1 MGLGEHRNVFPL
13 IGIALKLGDEFF
25 NLGIEDFLKGLL
37 DREGDTGVVDILRSK
52 TEMDELLVR
61 LEISCR
67 NVPCRRESVEL
78 LLDIVFHCLDIMIC
92 DALYILDA
100 LRTGNCECLVDAA
113 KHGEETLVE
122 GRELGQRQ
130 LAERDEIFYFD
141 TDAITDEGILGKILG
156 KWLGF
161 APVASVDRRD
171 GGQ

>member
-1 MGLGEHRNVFPL
+1 
-13 IGIALKLGDEFF
+13 
-25 NLGIEDFLKGLL
+25 
-37 DREGDTGVVDILRSK
+37 
-52 TEMDELLVR
+52 
-61 LEISCR
+61 
-67 NVPCRRESVEL
+67 
-78 LLDIVFHCLDIMIC
+78 MIC

-100 LRTGNCECLVDAA
+100 LRAGNCECLVDAA